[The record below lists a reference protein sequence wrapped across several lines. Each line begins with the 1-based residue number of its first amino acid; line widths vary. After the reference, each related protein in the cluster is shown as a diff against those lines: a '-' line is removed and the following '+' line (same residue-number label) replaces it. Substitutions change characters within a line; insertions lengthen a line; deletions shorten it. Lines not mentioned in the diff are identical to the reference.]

1 MIFYFSGTGNS
12 QAVAQVIATRQQE
25 ELVPM
30 IQVDLTVPYLIKKR
44 KHCFCFPYLCVAATT
59 TGHRFY

>member
-30 IQVDLTVPYLIKKR
+30 IQVDLTVPYLIKENENIV
-44 KHCFCFPYLCVAATT
+44 FVFPCLLYTSPSPRDR
-59 TGHRFY
+59 G